1 MAEGD
6 KIGREAVREKEETNF
21 EMKDF
26 NARNR
31 ISFCQEIPGPTKDHG
46 PWGYGTW

>member
-6 KIGREAVREKEETNF
+6 KRGREAIKEEEETNF

-26 NARNR
+26 NAKNR
-31 ISFCQEIPGPTKDHG
+31 ILFCQMSPDP
-46 PWGYGTW
+46 